1 MPFPAQLVL
10 LARRAATAQ
19 SLDPALVC
27 AIVEQESA
35 RQASPSRSWIAISC
49 PPVERMKLRDTATPK
64 KLWIT
69 QRKVLAQRRIS
80 YIMLTRKSVTS
91 HLPHSVPNKTFDN
104 SLRVSLFLF
113 T

>member
-49 PPVERMKLRDTATPK
+49 G
-64 KLWIT
+64 
-69 QRKVLAQRRIS
+69 
-80 YIMLTRKSVTS
+80 
-91 HLPHSVPNKTFDN
+91 
-104 SLRVSLFLF
+104 
-113 T
+113 